1 MLIQYLTWAVALA
14 ATSVLALPPT
24 VERSISN
31 SARAEI
37 FDKSPPG
44 PEVEW
49 GQFFAY
55 PYGFCRLSAGWEMF
69 EPKSESGCALVLN
82 KNSLGYMRG
91 GGD

>member
-1 MLIQYLTWAVALA
+1 MLVQPLGWAIALA
-14 ATSVLALPPT
+14 GTSVLAHPPT
-24 VERSISN
+24 AERSAAHST
-31 SARAEI
+31 RAEI
-37 FDKSPPG
+37 LGKSPPG

-69 EPKSESGCALVLN
+69 EPKSKSGCAPVLN